1 MASSVSGTGD
11 GTRSRLSR
19 LRALRPGYRSR
30 HGDRASREALDSGGV
45 DPDVMRALS
54 APRRRNL
61 GANRPAPD
69 PEGYRP
75 GSSEPPTVIAL
86 DGRSVWRAAW
96 IVMAVMAIGL
106 FIRFFI
112 DDGAPILFN
121 VIMAFFASIAMES
134 AVRPLSRWMPRPVA
148 AALMMI
154 LLALMAAGFFV
165 AFGGLLT
172 AQVSALV
179 AQIPPFVEASAA
191 WLQQRW
197 GITIDPGHVASQLGI
212 SADTMQSVVL
222 TLAGG
227 AIGVIGNV
235 VSSAFSVFS
244 FLFFTFYLT
253 ADLPRLRRWVAEL
266 FPPRAQVVVL
276 TIWQLALTKVGGY
289 VAARCVLAAICGSI
303 TAAFLAIIGMD
314 YWLPLG
320 IWTGVVAQFV
330 PTVGTYIAIALPV
343 AVGLLGPD
351 PEKGVA
357 TLVFALVYQQIENV
371 TIEPRISAAA
381 VKVHPAVSFAS
392 AMLGAAL
399 FGVSGALV
407 GVPVA
412 ATIMAVFDIYKQRYE
427 ISAAAAGAAEA
438 AAGGKK
444 TGLADGAE
452 RGGGSSAA
460 APASNTPM
468 TIAEGARAA
477 EHAERRLTRPSAID
491 EKGSQSHDS
500 GR

>member
-1 MASSVSGTGD
+1 MADGSEGGIDMASSVSGTGQ
-11 GTRSRLSR
+11 GRRSRLPR
-19 LRALRPGYRSR
+19 LREMGRNRRPDRGAAADER
-30 HGDRASREALDSGGV
+30 HVVDEAIQAIDRATLSGAAMNQEHVLGSPARPQVVSLDS
-45 DPDVMRALS
+45 
-54 APRRRNL
+54 
-61 GANRPAPD
+61 
-69 PEGYRP
+69 
-75 GSSEPPTVIAL
+75 
-86 DGRSVWRAAW
+86 RSVWRAAW
-96 IVMAVMAIGL
+96 VVMAVVAIGMFL
-106 FIRFFI
+106 RFFFS
-112 DDGAPILFN
+112 DGAPILFN
-121 VIMAFFASIAMES
+121 VIMAFFASIAMEP

-154 LLALMAAGFFV
+154 LLGLLAVGFFL

-179 AQIPPFVEASAA
+179 AQIPPLVDSLAQWVQAE
-191 WLQQRW
+191 W
-197 GITIDPGHVASQLGI
+197 GLTIDPGRVASQLGI
-212 SADTMQSVVL
+212 SADTVQSVVL

-227 AIGVIGNV
+227 ALGVIGNV
-235 VSSAFSVFS
+235 VASAFSVFS
-244 FLFFTFYLT
+244 FLFFTYYLT

-266 FPPRAQVVVL
+266 FPPRTQVVVL

-303 TAAFLAIIGMD
+303 TAGFLAFIGMD

-330 PTVGTYIAIALPV
+330 PTVGTYIAVALPV

-357 TLVFALVYQQIENV
+357 TLIFALVYQQIENV

-427 ISAAAAGAAEA
+427 ISAAAAGAAQAA
-438 AAGGKK
+438 AAGAGG
-444 TGLADGAE
+444 TGPMARVSAPTTVAE
-452 RGGGSSAA
+452 DTRVV
-460 APASNTPM
+460 
-468 TIAEGARAA
+468 
-477 EHAERRLTRPSAID
+477 EHAEEQLSGAT
-491 EKGSQSHDS
+491 EKDSRSPES